1 MAGEG
6 NGGKRVA
13 EEVPVEEMLV
23 GQHIHRM
30 R

>member
-13 EEVPVEEMLV
+13 EEVLVEEMLV